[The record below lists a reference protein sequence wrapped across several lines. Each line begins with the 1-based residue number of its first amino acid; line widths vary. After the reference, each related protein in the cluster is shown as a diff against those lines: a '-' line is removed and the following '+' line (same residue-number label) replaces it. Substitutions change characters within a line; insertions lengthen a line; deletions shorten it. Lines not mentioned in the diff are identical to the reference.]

1 MADRE
6 VEQSERD
13 QAADSLDD
21 RLGSAGPLEHEPHNG
36 DETDENADAGELAQP
51 ELLRRC
57 VEQRRI
63 AVGQCFPVEESEDD
77 GDEVAD
83 RREDEKARVALGG
96 LEMACDAEPDE
107 EADVHA
113 GVIPEKCSF
122 AARILRRE
130 PLRQHHVD
138 AGDIEAAAGEEER
151 EADVEQ
157 GKCAGRDACAA
168 EHLQR
173 HAANKQV
180 AVREEAAAQVTAEE
194 VQAVV
199 ERAEDTH
206 QRGGLF
212 HAEMQMLRRVE
223 DERRVEDGEAE
234 RREDLDEE
242 ERGRSLRGLGEA
254 ACEKFHPALLCR
266 ATPGNV
272 KPRLRC

>member
-1 MADRE
+1 MATK
-6 VEQSERD
+6 
-13 QAADSLDD
+13 L
-21 RLGSAGPLEHEPHNG
+21 P
-36 DETDENADAGELAQP
+36 T
-51 ELLRRC
+51 
-57 VEQRRI
+57 
-63 AVGQCFPVEESEDD
+63 
-77 GDEVAD
+77 

-96 LEMACDAEPDE
+96 LEMTCDAEPDE

-130 PLRQHHVD
+130 PLREHHID
-138 AGDIEAAAGEEER
+138 AGDVEAAAGEEER

-173 HAANKQV
+173 HASDKQV

-206 QRGGLF
+206 QGGGL
-212 HAEMQMLRRVE
+212 LSRR
-223 DERRVEDGEAE
+223 DADASSR
-234 RREDLDEE
+234 
-242 ERGRSLRGLGEA
+242 RGRASSRGQRSRVSRKSG
-254 ACEKFHPALLCR
+254 
-266 ATPGNV
+266 
-272 KPRLRC
+272 